1 MYSWPATHKIECYQC
16 LAGLLFTLL
25 FYPSLLLASPDKLQD
40 AINSQSRIN
49 STDNSSQT
57 KINKLADQSQE
68 LLAQFKQVSRE
79 TGNLKIYNNNLE
91 KLINSQTRE
100 ITSLN
105 KQLSEIDATNH
116 GIVPLMIRMLESLD
130 KFIDLDVPFLL
141 TERKNRIAALNELL
155 VNASITTSEKYRR
168 IMEAFQIETEY
179 GRTIEAYRGSLSGVE
194 DKRTVD
200 FLRIGRL
207 SLVYLTLD
215 GNDAFVWDHGS
226 SQWTELSGSYVAQI
240 KKGIRIAKK
249 QAAPELLSMPL
260 PSKTS
265 ANKATQE

>member
-1 MYSWPATHKIECYQC
+1 MYSWPAKQKTECYQC
-16 LAGLLFTLL
+16 VAGLLFSLL
-25 FYPSLLLASPDKLQD
+25 FYPSLLLASSDKLQD
-40 AINSQSRIN
+40 AINTQSRLN

-57 KINKLADQSQE
+57 KINKLADQSQD
-68 LLAQFKQVSRE
+68 LLAQYKQVTRE
-79 TGNLKIYNNNLE
+79 AENLKIYNNNLE
-91 KLINSQTRE
+91 KLIHSQTSE

-141 TERKNRIAALNELL
+141 TERKNRIAVLNDLL

-168 IMEAFQIETEY
+168 IMEAFQIEAEY
-179 GRTIEAYRGSLSGVE
+179 GRTIETYRGSLSNT
-194 DKRTVD
+194 DNKRTVD

-215 GNDAFVWDHGS
+215 GNDAFVWDHGN
-226 SQWTELSGSYVAQI
+226 SQWTELSGSYVSQI
-240 KKGIRIAKK
+240 QKGIRIAKK

-260 PSKTS
+260 SSKKI
-265 ANKATQE
+265 ANKVTQ